1 MMAPISGFMLEAII
15 APVFNEV
22 VTWHV
27 NGIKELELLDGISI
41 MVLSG
46 FSRSEFNES

>member
-15 APVFNEV
+15 APVLNEV

-27 NGIKELELLDGISI
+27 NGISI